1 MRTAIIDDLAICRE
15 EIKDCLCRYLEE
27 YYGGEVPAIE
37 EFESGE
43 AFLSCFTPET
53 YDLIFIDQYMDGLS
67 GIETAKKIREQ
78 DSFVALVFVTTSLA
92 HAVDSYGVRACGYLV
107 KPYTYE
113 EFERTMELAQLSK
126 VRNARF
132 ICVEQS
138 KILLRDILWCGQDDH
153 YVEIHTGKRGLLRFR
168 IPFGEFGRLLDP
180 YPQFLTCYKS
190 CMVNMERAERIDGL
204 DFLMDTGERVPFSK
218 RDRKRIQE
226 QFDAYTF
233 RREREEDGL

>member
-1 MRTAIIDDLAICRE
+1 MKIAIIDDLANCRE
-15 EIKDCLCRYLEE
+15 EIQDCLCRYLNE
-27 YYGGEVPAIE
+27 YYGGEFPIIG

-43 AFLSCFTPET
+43 SFLSRFTPEA

-78 DSFVALVFVTTSLA
+78 DSFAALIFVTSSLA
-92 HAVDSYGVRACGYLV
+92 HAVDSYEVRACGYLV

-113 EFERTMELAQLSK
+113 EFERTMEMAQLAK

-138 KILLRDILWCGQDDH
+138 KILLRDILWYGQDDH
-153 YVEIHTGKRGLLRFR
+153 YVEIHTGKRGILRFR
-168 IPFGEFGRLLDP
+168 IPFGEFGRLLTP
-180 YPQFLTCYKS
+180 YPQFLTCYKG
-190 CMVNMERAERIDGL
+190 CMVNMERAQQIDGL
-204 DFLMDTGERVPFSK
+204 DFLMDTGARIPFSK

-233 RREREEDGL
+233 RREREDSD

>member
-1 MRTAIIDDLAICRE
+1 MKIAIIDDLANCRE
-15 EIKDCLCRYLEE
+15 EIRDCLCRYLNE
-27 YYGGEVPAIE
+27 YYGGEFPIIG

-43 AFLSCFTPET
+43 SFLSHFTPEA

-67 GIETAKKIREQ
+67 GIETAKKIRKQ
-78 DSFVALVFVTTSLA
+78 DSFAALVFVTSSLA
-92 HAVDSYGVRACGYLV
+92 HAVDSYEVRACGYLV

-113 EFERTMELAQLSK
+113 EFERTMELAQLAK

-132 ICVEQS
+132 ICVEQN

-153 YVEIHTGKRGLLRFR
+153 YVEIHTGKRGILRFR
-168 IPFGEFGRLLDP
+168 IPFGEFGRLLGP
-180 YPQFLTCYKS
+180 YPQFLTCYKG
-190 CMVNMERAERIDGL
+190 CMVNMERAQQIDGL
-204 DFLMDTGERVPFSK
+204 DFLMDTGARIPFSK

-233 RREREEDGL
+233 RREREDSD